1 MPFRSQPQKK
11 PTRGLTPSA
20 PPEAKPASGARAPA
34 KTGMDSRT
42 AKQLIEITKQKIAKK
57 FLDDPR
63 AAEKSAFILTQ
74 WLKKDMHGKKPSPR

>member
-20 PPEAKPASGARAPA
+20 SPEAKPASGTRASA

-42 AKQLIEITKQKIAKK
+42 ARQLIDITKQKIAKK

-63 AAEKSAFILTQ
+63 AAEKAAFILTE
-74 WLKKDMHGKKPSPR
+74 WLKKDKYRKKNSSR